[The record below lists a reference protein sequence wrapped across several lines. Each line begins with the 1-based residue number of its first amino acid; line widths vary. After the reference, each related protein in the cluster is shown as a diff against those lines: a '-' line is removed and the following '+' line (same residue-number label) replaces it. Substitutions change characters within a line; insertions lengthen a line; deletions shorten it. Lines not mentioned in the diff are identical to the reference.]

1 MHRTFRRTILFST
14 LATAA
19 LGASAWAQGIPLLA
33 QMDSNHDGKVSAQEH
48 VLGAQA
54 VFDRMDANHDGKLTA
69 QEMLAARGAGDED
82 EDGKG
87 AAAGTRTAGAKAI
100 DPADAQ
106 AIFESLDANHDGV
119 VSTAEMEAAHTR
131 RPTAPTTTPAAGLR
145 GAMDA
150 NHDGVVTSAEH
161 AATAR
166 LRFERL
172 DRNHDGFVTTD
183 EMPAGRGAAKPV
195 SP

>member
-1 MHRTFRRTILFST
+1 MHRTFRRTVLFST
-14 LATAA
+14 LAMAV
-19 LGASAWAQGIPLLA
+19 LGASAWAQGIPLLV

-48 VLGAQA
+48 VLGAQG

-69 QEMLAARGAGDED
+69 QEMLAARDAGDED
-82 EDGKG
+82 EDDKV
-87 AAAGTRTAGAKAI
+87 AAAGSKAVGAKAI

-131 RPTAPTTTPAAGLR
+131 RPTASTPAAGKLR

-172 DRNHDGFVTTD
+172 DRNHDGFITTD
-183 EMPAGRGAAKPV
+183 EMPAARGAAKPV